1 MGINCVIE
9 KVDDI
14 KEVVEVELENEEGG
28 IMNRVVV
35 QEINAVLST
44 EEYLGCIAKVKTVSE
59 CIGKCSKCGSVLEM
73 NKCIK
78 EMMAK
83 VIISGEDGKKHTV
96 TMFNEIISKMIG
108 GVGGDG
114 LSVKL
119 LMANV
124 HKFHINV
131 RDVVFSVQKLT
142 MYM

>member
-1 MGINCVIE
+1 MHC
-9 KVDDI
+9 
-14 KEVVEVELENEEGG
+14 
-28 IMNRVVV
+28 
-35 QEINAVLST
+35 
-44 EEYLGCIAKVKTVSE
+44 KVKTVSE
-59 CIGKCSKCGSVLEM
+59 CIGECSKCGSVLEM

-108 GVGGDG
+108 GAGGDG

-124 HKFHINV
+124 HQFHING